1 MLARFPTA
9 ETTAKASVEEI
20 RQVRY
25 GKHRWHLPGAVVSN
39 MKALSQDS
47 IAYKKGPGSGFVVE
61 SLVKSIKQYQKDIE
75 IIKEQMQQLYQ
86 KIKPKDSLLTTI
98 SGISKEVAVVL
109 EAYFG
114 DVHRFP
120 NSKKFVAYFGL
131 NPTVNQSGKKTW
143 DAYMEK
149 KGSGVVRHKLY
160 MAILGIIRHQEGPIY
175 AYYQRLVIAGKAK
188 LVAIGA
194 AMRKLL
200 VIMYTMLKNQTPF
213 DPNKHA

>member
-1 MLARFPTA
+1 
-9 ETTAKASVEEI
+9 
-20 RQVRY
+20 
-25 GKHRWHLPGAVVSN
+25 

-61 SLVKSIKQYQKDIE
+61 SLVKSIKQYQKHIE

-86 KIKPKDSLLTTI
+86 KINTKDSLLTTI

-114 DVHRFP
+114 DVHRFS

-149 KGSGVVRHKLY
+149 KESN
-160 MAILGIIRHQEGPIY
+160 A
-175 AYYQRLVIAGKAK
+175 
-188 LVAIGA
+188 
-194 AMRKLL
+194 
-200 VIMYTMLKNQTPF
+200 F
-213 DPNKHA
+213 